1 MSWSW
6 SFGRVAGID
15 LKVHASFLLVLLLGA
30 SQWGGFGPS
39 GAVFGAVLTLLTF
52 ASVLLHELGH
62 SLVALAFDIPVKDI
76 TLYPIGGV
84 ARLGARPKTPGQEF
98 LVAVAGPAVN
108 VLLVF
113 IIGAL
118 GGWWF
123 GFDTLWNALEQVRAE
138 QPSVVTLVALLISS
152 NAVLAIFNMIPALPM
167 DGGRVLRAVL
177 SSLMGPAKA
186 TRVSAWIARV
196 LALGLFAAGIFTR
209 NPMLSVV
216 AVFVFIGAGQ
226 EVREQQFAHVLDA
239 IEVGDAIN
247 PYAPRLTPAT
257 TLADAVAVLTMTHW
271 DAFAVEQHG
280 RIIGAATR
288 KAILEA
294 ATREGAY
301 GYVSGIIDRN
311 VPTIAPNERLEAARV
326 VMSSHGVPYVAVVRD
341 SAFLG
346 LLTEADLLLI
356 ADRLMRNNKRWGE
369 SSSAP
374 FPRTPTSRN

>member
-1 MSWSW
+1 MWSW

-15 LKVHASFLLVLLLGA
+15 LKVHASFVLVLVLGA
-30 SQWGGFGPS
+30 AQWGSFGAS
-39 GAVFGAVLTLLTF
+39 GAVFGAVLTLLVF
-52 ASVLLHELGH
+52 GSVLLHELGH

-98 LVAVAGPAVN
+98 LIAVAGPAVN
-108 VLLVF
+108 VVLVF
-113 IIGAL
+113 LIGAL
-118 GGWWF
+118 GVWWF
-123 GFDTLWNALEQVRAE
+123 GLDALESSLDLTRE
-138 QPSVVTLVALLISS
+138 PSAVTLTTQLIAS

-186 TRVSAWIARV
+186 TRISAWIARV
-196 LALGLFAAGIFTR
+196 LAVGLFSAGVVFGK
-209 NPMLSVV
+209 PLLSVI
-216 AVFVFIGAGQ
+216 AVMVFLGAGQ

-301 GYVSGIIDRN
+301 GYVSGIVERN
-311 VPTIAPNERLEAARV
+311 VPSIAPNERLEAARV
-326 VMSSHGVPYVAVVRD
+326 VMSSRGVPYVAVVRD
-341 SAFLG
+341 GTFLG

-356 ADRLMRNNKRWGE
+356 ADRLMRGKRWGE
-369 SSSAP
+369 EAAGARWS
-374 FPRTPTSRN
+374 RTPSSRS